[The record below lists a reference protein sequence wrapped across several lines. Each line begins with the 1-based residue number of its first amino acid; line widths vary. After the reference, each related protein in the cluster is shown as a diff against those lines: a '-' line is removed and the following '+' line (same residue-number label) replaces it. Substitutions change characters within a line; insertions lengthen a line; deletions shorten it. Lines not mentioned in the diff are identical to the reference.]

1 MLDRA
6 ENFQKAFERLEDED
20 PGYIKS
26 VGEDDS
32 DDDDGVSELGRGGAS
47 KLGPPTMDDWDKI
60 PISTMASKSAFST
73 AGRVLDPFRS
83 SLSSLMVE
91 ALICTQ
97 NWLRYSAPIN
107 IRTLMDDVEEFEKI
121 DTVALLDK
129 KFTTVDAQILK
140 ALDMNILDWVVR
152 KPLEVVWLRPLVGWW
167 KLNVDGSCCGNP
179 GNCGGGGVLRD
190 HRGRMKVGFSAHYG
204 FGTNNEAELG
214 ALLQGVQLCKAMDC
228 RNIILECDSK
238 ALPEV
243 SIPFRPPK
251 CVEGEFFVQFTKE
264 ELDRSAVPF
273 RFSMVL
279 EFLRQRPSLDR
290 IRGFIH
296 SRWGLT
302 KQPVVSAMRKARN
315 VFVRFSDEDDFLK
328 SLSHESCD
336 IEGVAYRPF
345 QWSTDFTEDDEPSL
359 APVWIML
366 PGLPPNLYQEAFL
379 RNIVAPIGIYLRR
392 DNATRCATRTDGAR
406 VCVLMNIDHE
416 LIHSIWIGT
425 PRHPTS
431 IFQEIE
437 YETLPAFCSVC
448 KVQGHNV
455 KTCKANKKEGKSS
468 KTLQVIKSRKVW
480 VPKDKEDEAKT
491 TGHSEKTTES
501 PVLALE
507 DAEIEV
513 PVLDG
518 GKDAGKSKLGSDSV
532 IEEMEAPEQRLIY
545 GETSGTLQAE
555 ELVFLPIINQELSA
569 GVGGHLGP
577 SREEFIEPIP
587 VVDVV
592 VQIDDAVVG
601 GQLESRRLEFIE
613 PSLVAEDAVQ
623 LEPSIDVVSSG
634 NIPVAEGEVQIDT
647 VEQMESKSEDEEPF
661 RDDSQLN
668 YWKKFLEF
676 DECLSNANQDDRR
689 PLWSNLLGV
698 NSLQFPHVIIGDFNV
713 ICNDNERRGGNPR
726 MLIAMEDF
734 CSFIDDGRLV
744 ELPFSGNGFSWCN
757 GRLGMARSW
766 ARLDR
771 ALCNS
776 KFKDLYPS
784 GRIQYLPRRTSDHS
798 PMVEVNGTG
807 LWKLAAKLKRLK
819 LVLKSWNKEVF
830 GWTGKHIKELEAKV
844 EEGELRLQ
852 ECYSEDVEA
861 DVLANKVELD
871 VWLQRE
877 ESRIAQQVKQKWVSQ
892 GEVSTAFFKAL
903 QNNKHNMVVEMK
915 LSDGRVL
922 NSPEDIHEAA
932 CGYFEDFLK
941 AKATSSVPDLV
952 GLISEEVSEEENNF
966 FGSIPSVG
974 EVKDA
979 LFSIP
984 VDSSPGPDGFGSG
997 FFQHCWSLVYQ
1008 DLLEAV
1014 SDFFGG
1020 AVLPS
1025 HILKAF
1031 GFSPKVCQLL
1041 AQCVT
1046 TPWYSVV
1053 MNGVAKGFFKGGRG
1067 LRQGDPL
1074 SPYLFILVEEVLSRS
1089 SVSEIIEVLRIYAEW
1104 SGQQFTEGV
1113 FPVKYLGVPIVS
1125 SRLKLIHFQDVIQK
1139 IRKKIEGWK

>member
-1 MLDRA
+1 
-6 ENFQKAFERLEDED
+6 
-20 PGYIKS
+20 
-26 VGEDDS
+26 
-32 DDDDGVSELGRGGAS
+32 
-47 KLGPPTMDDWDKI
+47 
-60 PISTMASKSAFST
+60 
-73 AGRVLDPFRS
+73 
-83 SLSSLMVE
+83 
-91 ALICTQ
+91 
-97 NWLRYSAPIN
+97 
-107 IRTLMDDVEEFEKI
+107 
-121 DTVALLDK
+121 
-129 KFTTVDAQILK
+129 
-140 ALDMNILDWVVR
+140 
-152 KPLEVVWLRPLVGWW
+152 
-167 KLNVDGSCCGNP
+167 
-179 GNCGGGGVLRD
+179 
-190 HRGRMKVGFSAHYG
+190 
-204 FGTNNEAELG
+204 
-214 ALLQGVQLCKAMDC
+214 
-228 RNIILECDSK
+228 

-676 DECLSNANQDDRR
+676 DECLSNANQD
-689 PLWSNLLGV
+689 
-698 NSLQFPHVIIGDFNV
+698 
-713 ICNDNERRGGNPR
+713 
-726 MLIAMEDF
+726 
-734 CSFIDDGRLV
+734 
-744 ELPFSGNGFSWCN
+744 GNGFSWCN

-1020 AVLPS
+1020 AVLP
-1025 HILKAF
+1025 
-1031 GFSPKVCQLL
+1031 
-1041 AQCVT
+1041 
-1046 TPWYSVV
+1046 
-1053 MNGVAKGFFKGGRG
+1053 
-1067 LRQGDPL
+1067 
-1074 SPYLFILVEEVLSRS
+1074 RS

>member
-1 MLDRA
+1 
-6 ENFQKAFERLEDED
+6 
-20 PGYIKS
+20 
-26 VGEDDS
+26 
-32 DDDDGVSELGRGGAS
+32 
-47 KLGPPTMDDWDKI
+47 
-60 PISTMASKSAFST
+60 
-73 AGRVLDPFRS
+73 
-83 SLSSLMVE
+83 
-91 ALICTQ
+91 
-97 NWLRYSAPIN
+97 
-107 IRTLMDDVEEFEKI
+107 
-121 DTVALLDK
+121 
-129 KFTTVDAQILK
+129 
-140 ALDMNILDWVVR
+140 
-152 KPLEVVWLRPLVGWW
+152 
-167 KLNVDGSCCGNP
+167 
-179 GNCGGGGVLRD
+179 
-190 HRGRMKVGFSAHYG
+190 
-204 FGTNNEAELG
+204 
-214 ALLQGVQLCKAMDC
+214 
-228 RNIILECDSK
+228 
-238 ALPEV
+238 
-243 SIPFRPPK
+243 
-251 CVEGEFFVQFTKE
+251 
-264 ELDRSAVPF
+264 
-273 RFSMVL
+273 
-279 EFLRQRPSLDR
+279 
-290 IRGFIH
+290 
-296 SRWGLT
+296 
-302 KQPVVSAMRKARN
+302 MRKARN

-328 SLSHESCD
+328 SLSRESCD

-345 QWSTDFTEDDEPSL
+345 QWSTNFTEDDEPSL
-359 APVWIML
+359 VPVWIML

-379 RNIVAPIGIYLRR
+379 RNIVAPIGIFLRR
-392 DNATRCATRTDGAR
+392 DNATHCATCTDGAR

-437 YETLPAFCSVC
+437 YETLPAFCFVC

-468 KTLQVIKSRKVW
+468 KSLK
-480 VPKDKEDEAKT
+480 
-491 TGHSEKTTES
+491 S

-507 DAEIEV
+507 DVEIEV

-518 GKDAGKSKLGSDSV
+518 GKDVGKSKLGSESV
-532 IEEMEAPEQRLIY
+532 IAEMEAPEQRLIC
-545 GETSGTLQAE
+545 GEASGTLPAE
-555 ELVFLPIINQELSA
+555 ELVFLPIITQELSA
-569 GVGGHLGP
+569 GVGGHLEP
-577 SREEFIEPIP
+577 RREEFIEPIP
-587 VVDVV
+587 VVEVA
-592 VQIDDAVVG
+592 VQKDDAVVG
-601 GQLESRRLEFIE
+601 GQLEPRRVEFIE
-613 PSLVAEDAVQ
+613 TSSVAEDAVQ
-623 LEPSIDVVSSG
+623 LESRIDVVSSG

-647 VEQMESKSEDEEPF
+647 VDLQMESKSEDEGKDHHPEPF

-668 YWKKFLEF
+668 YWKMFLEF
-676 DECLSNANQDDRR
+676 DECLSNANQEGKLWCFWKAGLKVEVMGVSDQHLTMLINSSLLISSVYAKCQFLDRR

-698 NSLQFPHVIIGDFNV
+698 NNLQFPHVIIGDFNV

-734 CSFIDDGRLV
+734 CSFIDDGRFV
-744 ELPFSGNGFSWCN
+744 EMPFSGNGFSWCN

-798 PMVEVNGTG
+798 PMVLGHLVSSTSSWQVEVNGTG

-819 LVLKSWNKEVF
+819 LVLKSWNKDVF

-852 ECYSEDVEA
+852 ECYSEDVEV

-877 ESRIAQQVKQKWVSQ
+877 ESRIAQQVKEKWVSQ

-932 CGYFEDFLK
+932 CVYFEDFLK

-952 GLISEEVSEEENNF
+952 GLISEEVSEEENQF

-984 VDSSPGPDGFGSG
+984 MDSSPGPDGFGSG

-1020 AVLPS
+1020 AVLPRFYSASFIVLIPKVQNPMSFGNFRPISLCSVELIHDINKPIRGGNIMMKIDFAKAYDTIDWGFLS

-1031 GFSPKVCQLL
+1031 GFSPKEGLQFRKL
-1041 AQCVT
+1041 
-1046 TPWYSVV
+1046 S
-1053 MNGVAKGFFKGGRG
+1053 KFFVFMLSG
-1067 LRQGDPL
+1067 LVNRWKIREGNVSFWRDNWLNSGPLMEQYQMVGDPEL
-1074 SPYLFILVEEVLSRS
+1074 KVKDCMTNNNWAMEQLEQLVG
-1089 SVSEIIEVLRIYAEW
+1089 SEKMEDIVNE
-1104 SGQQFTEGV
+1104 
-1113 FPVKYLGVPIVS
+1113 VS
-1125 SRLKLIHFQDVIQK
+1125 SRRNGNDQLIWLENSDGSFTTKTAWSFVR
-1139 IRKKIEGWK
+1139 IRNPNCQWSDWIWNSALPKKFSVLMWKALNSCLAVDDRIRRIGVPLVSKCECCRDGAIEDINHVLYSGNIAKAIWKFSSNILGIPFVPNRSWRAIVKPEYICLLPR

>member
-1 MLDRA
+1 
-6 ENFQKAFERLEDED
+6 
-20 PGYIKS
+20 
-26 VGEDDS
+26 
-32 DDDDGVSELGRGGAS
+32 
-47 KLGPPTMDDWDKI
+47 
-60 PISTMASKSAFST
+60 
-73 AGRVLDPFRS
+73 
-83 SLSSLMVE
+83 
-91 ALICTQ
+91 
-97 NWLRYSAPIN
+97 
-107 IRTLMDDVEEFEKI
+107 
-121 DTVALLDK
+121 
-129 KFTTVDAQILK
+129 
-140 ALDMNILDWVVR
+140 
-152 KPLEVVWLRPLVGWW
+152 
-167 KLNVDGSCCGNP
+167 
-179 GNCGGGGVLRD
+179 
-190 HRGRMKVGFSAHYG
+190 
-204 FGTNNEAELG
+204 
-214 ALLQGVQLCKAMDC
+214 
-228 RNIILECDSK
+228 
-238 ALPEV
+238 
-243 SIPFRPPK
+243 PPK

-676 DECLSNANQDDRR
+676 DECLSNANQD
-689 PLWSNLLGV
+689 
-698 NSLQFPHVIIGDFNV
+698 
-713 ICNDNERRGGNPR
+713 
-726 MLIAMEDF
+726 
-734 CSFIDDGRLV
+734 
-744 ELPFSGNGFSWCN
+744 GNGFSWCN

-1020 AVLPS
+1020 AVLPRFYSASFIVLIPKVQNPTSFGNFRPISLCSVELIHDINKPIRGGNIMMKIDFAKAYDTIDWGFLS

-1139 IRKKIEGWK
+1139 IRKKIEGWKVPKLVLLQFNKLFSTFFWGSFNGNPKRKWIKWDNLCKPVDEGGHPMEINPLRGSRFWKAIVKEIPVVLSRSRWKIREGNVSFWRDNWLNSGPLMEQYQMVGDPELK

>member
-1 MLDRA
+1 MSHA
-6 ENFQKAFERLEDED
+6 K
-20 PGYIKS
+20 
-26 VGEDDS
+26 
-32 DDDDGVSELGRGGAS
+32 
-47 KLGPPTMDDWDKI
+47 T
-60 PISTMASKSAFST
+60 
-73 AGRVLDPFRS
+73 
-83 SLSSLMVE
+83 
-91 ALICTQ
+91 
-97 NWLRYSAPIN
+97 
-107 IRTLMDDVEEFEKI
+107 RTF
-121 DTVALLDK
+121 
-129 KFTTVDAQILK
+129 
-140 ALDMNILDWVVR
+140 
-152 KPLEVVWLRPLVGWW
+152 
-167 KLNVDGSCCGNP
+167 
-179 GNCGGGGVLRD
+179 
-190 HRGRMKVGFSAHYG
+190 
-204 FGTNNEAELG
+204 AELVS
-214 ALLQGVQLCKAMDC
+214 QVPQ
-228 RNIILECDSK
+228 

-279 EFLRQRPSLDR
+279 KFLRQRPSLDR

-302 KQPVVSAMRKARN
+302 NQPVVSAMRKARN

-328 SLSHESCD
+328 SLSRESCD

-359 APVWIML
+359 VPVWIML

-379 RNIVAPIGIYLRR
+379 RNIVAPIGIFLRR

-425 PRHPTS
+425 PRHPTR

-468 KTLQVIKSRKVW
+468 KSLKVIKSSKVW
-480 VPKDKEDEAKT
+480 VPKDKEDDAKT
-491 TGHSEKTTES
+491 TDHSEKTTES

-507 DAEIEV
+507 DVEIEV

-518 GKDAGKSKLGSDSV
+518 GKDVGKSKLGSESV
-532 IEEMEAPEQRLIY
+532 IEEMEAPEQRLIC
-545 GETSGTLQAE
+545 GEASGTLPAE
-555 ELVFLPIINQELSA
+555 ELVFLPIITQELSA
-569 GVGGHLGP
+569 GVGGHLEP
-577 SREEFIEPIP
+577 RREEFIEPIP
-587 VVDVV
+587 VVDVA
-592 VQIDDAVVG
+592 VQKDDAVVG
-601 GQLESRRLEFIE
+601 GQLEPRRVEFIE
-613 PSLVAEDAVQ
+613 TSSVAEDAVQ
-623 LEPSIDVVSSG
+623 LESRIDVVSSG

-647 VEQMESKSEDEEPF
+647 VDLQMESKSEDEEPF

-668 YWKKFLEF
+668 YWKTFLEF
-676 DECLSNANQDDRR
+676 DECLSNANQDGKLWCFWKAGLKVEVMGVSDQHLTMLINSSLLISSVYAKCRFLDRR

-698 NSLQFPHVIIGDFNV
+698 NNLQFPHVIIGDFNV

-734 CSFIDDGRLV
+734 CSFIDDGRFV
-744 ELPFSGNGFSWCN
+744 EMPFSGNGFSWCN

-798 PMVEVNGTG
+798 PMVEVN
-807 LWKLAAKLKRLK
+807 
-819 LVLKSWNKEVF
+819 
-830 GWTGKHIKELEAKV
+830 GKHIKELEAKV

-932 CGYFEDFLK
+932 SVYFEDFLK

-952 GLISEEVSEEENNF
+952 G
-966 FGSIPSVG
+966 
-974 EVKDA
+974 
-979 LFSIP
+979 
-984 VDSSPGPDGFGSG
+984 
-997 FFQHCWSLVYQ
+997 
-1008 DLLEAV
+1008 
-1014 SDFFGG
+1014 
-1020 AVLPS
+1020 
-1025 HILKAF
+1025 
-1031 GFSPKVCQLL
+1031 
-1041 AQCVT
+1041 
-1046 TPWYSVV
+1046 
-1053 MNGVAKGFFKGGRG
+1053 
-1067 LRQGDPL
+1067 
-1074 SPYLFILVEEVLSRS
+1074 S
-1089 SVSEIIEVLRIYAEW
+1089 SVSEIVEVLRIYAEW

-1139 IRKKIEGWK
+1139 IRKKIEGWKHPIELNPSRGFRFWKAIVKEIPVVLSRSRWKIREGNVSFWRDNWLNSGPLMEQ